1 MTGKTHVAIGMV
13 AALTVASEQT
23 LENQLRV
30 VLASVVGSLLP
41 DIDHSKAKLNQKLLF
56 IKIDPI
62 EPLLPLYSSN
72 FRYFYFQSQNK
83 VLGLLALFF
92 FFIAVSSH
100 RSFSHSIVGFL
111 IVSSIVKLITD
122 KYKLAAIYSG
132 FVIGYV
138 LHLMTDFFTAKGIE
152 LFYPL
157 KIKVSSPLIINTKS
171 SLDDIIFTLLSLYTV
186 LLFHYISI

>member
-23 LENQLRV
+23 LENQLLV

-56 IKIDPI
+56 IKNRSYRT
-62 EPLLPLYSSN
+62 L
-72 FRYFYFQSQNK
+72 FYLQSQNK

-186 LLFHYISI
+186 FLLFHYISI

>member
-23 LENQLRV
+23 LENQLLV

-56 IKIDPI
+56 IKNRSYRTLFYLSIAAI
-62 EPLLPLYSSN
+62 
-72 FRYFYFQSQNK
+72 FGYFYFQSQNK

-171 SLDDIIFTLLSLYTV
+171 SLFAIPLY
-186 LLFHYISI
+186 LYLRP